1 MRIRVTAAAAAV
13 SGVLALTA
21 CTSSAATAD
30 RHSDNGAKPADTA
43 ESSGEPAGHI
53 TERSVK
59 PWPFT
64 VASGTLACSG
74 QAVTFTI
81 PEGTY
86 GLNDA
91 AQRKHPAPDPI
102 WADDPNSPGSR
113 IPLTEVIAKG
123 LQLCR

>member
-1 MRIRVTAAAAAV
+1 MRIRATAAAAAV

-21 CTSSAATAD
+21 CTSSSATAD
-30 RHSDNGAKPADTA
+30 NRSDDAKSVGTA
-43 ESSGEPAGHI
+43 EDGGEPSGHI
-53 TERSVK
+53 TDRTVK

-102 WADDPNSPGSR
+102 WADDPNNAGTR
-113 IPLTEVIAKG
+113 IPLTEVIAQG
-123 LQLCR
+123 LELCK

>member
-1 MRIRVTAAAAAV
+1 MRIRATAAAAAV
-13 SGVLALTA
+13 SSVLALTA
-21 CTSSAATAD
+21 CSGSATAD
-30 RHSDNGAKPADTA
+30 GGSADGGSSVGTAAKTT
-43 ESSGEPAGHI
+43 EPAGHI
-53 TERSVK
+53 SERTIK

-91 AQRKHPAPDPI
+91 AQARHPAPDPI
-102 WADDPNSPGSR
+102 WAEDPDNPGSK
-113 IPLTEVIAKG
+113 IPLTEVIDEG
-123 LQLCR
+123 LKLCK

>member
-13 SGVLALTA
+13 SGLLALTA
-21 CTSSAATAD
+21 CTDSAATAGS
-30 RHSDNGAKPADTA
+30 RSDDGAKAVGTA
-43 ESSGEPAGHI
+43 EGSGAPSGYI
-53 TERSVK
+53 TDRTVK

-81 PEGTY
+81 AEGTY

-102 WADDPNSPGSR
+102 WADDPDNPGTR

-123 LQLCR
+123 LDLCK

>member
-21 CTSSAATAD
+21 CTSNAITAD
-30 RHSDNGAKPADTA
+30 NRSDDDAKSVDTA
-43 ESSGEPAGHI
+43 EGTGEPTGYI

-74 QAVTFTI
+74 QAVTFAI
-81 PEGTY
+81 AEGTY

-91 AQRKHPAPDPI
+91 ARRKHPAPDPI
-102 WADDPNSPGSR
+102 WADDPDNPGAR
-113 IPLTEVIAKG
+113 ISLTEVIDKG
-123 LQLCR
+123 LELCK

>member
-13 SGVLALTA
+13 SGVLALTS
-21 CTSSAATAD
+21 CTGSATAD
-30 RHSDNGAKPADTA
+30 GPSDDDAKAVNTA
-43 ESSGEPAGHI
+43 EETGEPTGHI
-53 TERSVK
+53 SERNIK

-91 AQRKHPAPDPI
+91 AQEKHPAPDPI
-102 WADDPNSPGSR
+102 WADDPDNPGTR
-113 IPLTEVIAKG
+113 IPLTEVIDEG
-123 LQLCR
+123 LKLCK

>member
-21 CTSSAATAD
+21 CTSSAGT
-30 RHSDNGAKPADTA
+30 SDNRSDNAKPVDSAEDT
-43 ESSGEPAGHI
+43 GEPTGHI
-53 TERSVK
+53 TERTDK

-81 PEGTY
+81 AEGTY

-102 WADDPNSPGSR
+102 WADDPDNPGSR
-113 IPLTEVIAKG
+113 IPLTEVIGKG
-123 LQLCR
+123 LELCK

>member
-21 CTSSAATAD
+21 CTSSAVTAD
-30 RHSDNGAKPADTA
+30 SRSGDDTKPVDTA
-43 ESSGEPAGHI
+43 EDTGEPTGYI
-53 TERSVK
+53 TERTLK

-64 VASGTLACSG
+64 VASGTLACNG

-81 PEGTY
+81 AEGTY

-102 WADDPNSPGSR
+102 WADDPDNPGTR
-113 IPLTEVIAKG
+113 IPLTEVIDQG
-123 LQLCR
+123 LELCK

>member
-21 CTSSAATAD
+21 CSSSATAD
-30 RHSDNGAKPADTA
+30 GGSKSVSTA
-43 ESSGEPAGHI
+43 EKSSEPAGYI
-53 TERSVK
+53 SERTIK

-91 AQRKHPAPDPI
+91 AQKKHPAPDPI
-102 WADDPNSPGSR
+102 WADDPDNPGSR
-113 IPLTEVIAKG
+113 IPLTEVIDEG
-123 LQLCR
+123 LKLCK

>member
-1 MRIRVTAAAAAV
+1 MRIRVTAAATAV
-13 SGVLALTA
+13 SGLLALTA
-21 CTSSAATAD
+21 CTSSAATAGSRSAD
-30 RHSDNGAKPADTA
+30 GAKSVGTA
-43 ESSGEPAGHI
+43 EPAGYI
-53 TERSVK
+53 TDRSIK

-81 PEGTY
+81 AEGTY

-102 WADDPNSPGSR
+102 WADDPNDPGTR

-123 LQLCR
+123 LELCK